1 MRLVEEKDYE
11 ELLSNTSNIIVQLS
25 ADWCGPCR
33 VLTPI
38 LESVAGEKGIEVVK
52 VNIDNNPSIVAKYSV
67 RSIPRVLFIKAGEVI
82 TDMTG
87 NQGRQK
93 LEEVCSQ
100 VYEC

>member
-1 MRLVEEKDYE
+1 MRLVEEKEYDE
-11 ELLSNTSNIIVQLS
+11 VLSNTNNIIVQLS

-33 VLTPI
+33 ILTPI
-38 LESVAGEKGIEVVK
+38 LESVAAEKGIDVVK
-52 VNIDNNPSIVAKYSV
+52 VNIDTNPSIVAKYSV
-67 RSIPRVLFIKAGEVI
+67 RSIPRILFIKEGKVV

-93 LEEVCSQ
+93 LEEMCSQ

>member
-1 MRLVEEKDYE
+1 M
-11 ELLSNTSNIIVQLS
+11 QLS

-33 VLTPI
+33 VLSPVLASIGT
-38 LESVAGEKGIEVVK
+38 EKGIDVIK
-52 VNIDNNPSIVAKYSV
+52 INIDKNPSIVAKYSV
-67 RSIPRVLFIKAGEVI
+67 RSIPRILFIKDGHVV

-93 LEEVCSQ
+93 LEEVCKE

>member
-1 MRLVEEKDYE
+1 MRLVEEKDYD
-11 ELLSNTSNIIVQLS
+11 ELLSSTNNIIVQLS

-52 VNIDNNPSIVAKYSV
+52 VNIDSNPSIVAKYSV
-67 RSIPRVLFIKAGEVI
+67 RSIPRILFIKEGEVV

-93 LEEVCSQ
+93 LEEACSQ